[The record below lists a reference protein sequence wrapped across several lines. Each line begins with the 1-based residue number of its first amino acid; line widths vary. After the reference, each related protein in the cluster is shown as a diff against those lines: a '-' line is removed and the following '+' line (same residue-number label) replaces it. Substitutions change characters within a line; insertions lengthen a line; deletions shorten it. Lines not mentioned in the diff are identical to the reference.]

1 MSSPTQPLRQNPVT
15 GEWVIY
21 SPERGGRPDDYPEGE
36 QHPQDIPAHDPQ
48 CPFCPGNEDRLTEI
62 LQERDH
68 PEENGW
74 MTRVV
79 SNKYPI
85 VSDVVHPKRRR
96 GVDPHPSSARQT
108 DPLFPSTSVSG
119 SHEVLI
125 ESSRHDHRI
134 PEMSRGE
141 FQLVVSTYQ
150 DRYQIYQEMDRI
162 QAVVL
167 FRNHGAAAGTSLR
180 HPHAQLIAVD
190 ILPKHIQEQAKRAR
204 AHYQQQ
210 GSCLICDLAQGE
222 RERGKRV
229 IAENEGYLSVVPYFA
244 RSPYEIWILPKVHQ
258 THFGSIPEKNSRLL
272 AYSLQDQLR
281 RLDQVLDDPD
291 YNYVVQGPAT
301 RGKSDPA
308 QHWYLQI
315 LPRISRPAGFE
326 IGSGLQVNTSLPEQ
340 DAQQLR
346 EITPAAF

>member
-1 MSSPTQPLRQNPVT
+1 MPSEERDFRQNPLT

-21 SPERGGRPDDYPEGE
+21 SPNRGQRPNDFEESAGPKNN
-36 QHPQDIPAHDPQ
+36 IPAYDPD
-48 CPFCPGNEDRLTEI
+48 CPFCPGNEDLLTDI

-68 PEENGW
+68 PQEDRW

-85 VSDVVHPKRRR
+85 VANNIHHEHRH
-96 GVDPHPSSARQT
+96 GLGPHPPSHQQT
-108 DPLFPSTSVSG
+108 DPLFPSASVHG

-134 PEMSRGE
+134 PVMPPKE
-141 FQLVVSTYQ
+141 FQLVLSTYQ
-150 DRYQIYQEMDRI
+150 DRYRIYQELDRI

-167 FRNHGAAAGTSLR
+167 FRNHGSAAGTSLR
-180 HPHAQLIAVD
+180 HPHAQLIALD
-190 ILPKHIQEQAKRAR
+190 ILPKHILEREKRAR
-204 AHYQQQ
+204 AYYQQQ
-210 GSCLICDLAQGE
+210 GSCLICDLIQRE
-222 RERGKRV
+222 LERGKRV
-229 IAENEGYLSVVPYFA
+229 IAENEAYLSVVPFFA

-258 THFGSIPEKNSRLL
+258 THFGSIPEENNRLL
-272 AYSLQDQLR
+272 AASLQSQLQ

-291 YNYVVQGPAT
+291 YNYVIQGPPT

-308 QHWYLQI
+308 QHWHLQI

-326 IGSGLQVNTSLPEQ
+326 IGSGMQVNTSGPEH

-346 EITPAAF
+346 EITSAES